1 MTSQPNLKNCRISK
15 KSWKVEIVPDRKN
28 EYTNSIRTVLSN
40 MHDKS
45 THEDLYRIMD
55 NIGDEA
61 LPSMLNL
68 VNKIDKLNKKIYGMS
83 KQIENLRRKTDRI
96 Y

>member
-1 MTSQPNLKNCRISK
+1 MSIEPNR
-15 KSWKVEIVPDRKN
+15 EI
-28 EYTNSIRTVLSN
+28 EYTNSIRTVLSK

-45 THEDLYRIMD
+45 THEDLYKIMD
-55 NIGDEA
+55 SISDEA

-68 VNKIDKLNKKIYGMS
+68 VNKIDKLNKKVYGMS

>member
-1 MTSQPNLKNCRISK
+1 M
-15 KSWKVEIVPDRKN
+15 PDRKK
-28 EYTNSIRTVLSN
+28 EYTDTIRSILSG
-40 MHDKS
+40 MHDKN

-55 NIGDEA
+55 NLGDEA

-83 KQIENLRRKTDRI
+83 KQIENLQRKTDR
-96 Y
+96 YYYK

>member
-1 MTSQPNLKNCRISK
+1 M
-15 KSWKVEIVPDRKN
+15 PDRKK
-28 EYTNSIRTVLSN
+28 EYTDTIRSILSG

-55 NIGDEA
+55 NLGDEA

-83 KQIENLRRKTDRI
+83 KQIENLQRKTDR
-96 Y
+96 YYYK